1 MISISD
7 TFKEDGYVVL
17 PNLLN
22 NLEVKIL
29 SENIHKLHPNNIIE
43 PMKWNIKDGVSRHK
57 MFWWYNHLGI
67 ENVGGGTG
75 IGPALQKSRDVIE
88 AMPTHPAPTVGP
100 GTPTPPTPYQDITG
114 KRYVVLLTDGRPNH

>member
-57 MFWWYNHLGI
+57 MFWWLLSHQELI
-67 ENVGGGTG
+67 ES
-75 IGPALQKSRDVIE
+75 IKEILCIL
-88 AMPTHPAPTVGP
+88 
-100 GTPTPPTPYQDITG
+100 I
-114 KRYVVLLTDGRPNH
+114 